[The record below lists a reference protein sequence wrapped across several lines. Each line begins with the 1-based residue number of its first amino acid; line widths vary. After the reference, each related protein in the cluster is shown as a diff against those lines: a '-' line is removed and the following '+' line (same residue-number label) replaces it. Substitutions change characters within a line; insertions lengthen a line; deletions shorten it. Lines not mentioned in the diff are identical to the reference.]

1 MNQVTGYTSAA
12 KYKCLEDLQR
22 DSVELCLCYCGWEQ
36 CEPGHRFGPNR
47 RRTYVLHF
55 VGGGYG
61 TLEINNH
68 KYRIEKGDAFLIPP
82 ETDAW
87 YEADEEEPWF
97 YSWLGFCGVKA
108 KACMDNAG
116 FSLTKPVRRLSCLA
130 QIQELIEK
138 ILEEH
143 QLTYKCEL
151 RRNAYLMEIMAD
163 LVEEYMNDASGMTRI
178 YPGTFYVRHAIDY
191 INDHYKEKIRIAD
204 LATYIGVN
212 RSYLTSSFKK
222 ATGYSPQEYL
232 MLLRMEK
239 AAELLKKTDLTI
251 NDVAASVGYGDQ
263 LAFSKIFKQY
273 YGASPKAFRE
283 SKEQLVLCAHK
294 GEFGRAGMF

>member
-36 CEPGHRFGPNR
+36 CESGHRFGPNR

-61 TLEINNH
+61 TLEINNR

-82 ETDAW
+82 GADAW
-87 YEADEEEPWF
+87 YEADKEEPWF

-108 KACMDNAG
+108 KACMENAG
-116 FSLTKPVRRLSCLA
+116 FSLARPVRRLACLP

-143 QLTYKCEL
+143 QLSYKCEL

-163 LVEEYMNDASGMTRI
+163 LVEEYTKDSPGKVRI

-191 INDHYKEKIRIAD
+191 INTHYNEKIRIAD

-222 ATGYSPQEYL
+222 STGYSPQEYL

-283 SKEQLVLCAHK
+283 SKEQLIMCAHK
-294 GEFGRAGMF
+294 GEFGQRNAF